1 MQQFSGICIYLECS
15 IDIKYL
21 AISHTGFVTIIYYLS
36 YCFLSYGFW
45 LIIVIPLQQVL
56 HYYISFFLCIQ
67 RYSRPA
73 PIYELFMMSFWTLYQ
88 RFSLYVKLLRLLMRP
103 TICYSQRARNT
114 MSRYQPPGGGGA
126 LRVRAFIDGGG
137 GIRSP
142 DEDAGGDTLESQQ
155 NSPLLGEGR
164 RHL

>member
-1 MQQFSGICIYLECS
+1 MKIGRNIVSTMQQFSGICIYLECS

-88 RFSLYVKLLRLLMRP
+88 RFSLYVKLLRLLMANYLLFIVVSLGLVSKEYHNLLCRSS
-103 TICYSQRARNT
+103 IK
-114 MSRYQPPGGGGA
+114 
-126 LRVRAFIDGGG
+126 LRV
-137 GIRSP
+137 S
-142 DEDAGGDTLESQQ
+142 LY
-155 NSPLLGEGR
+155 LLTQT
-164 RHL
+164 